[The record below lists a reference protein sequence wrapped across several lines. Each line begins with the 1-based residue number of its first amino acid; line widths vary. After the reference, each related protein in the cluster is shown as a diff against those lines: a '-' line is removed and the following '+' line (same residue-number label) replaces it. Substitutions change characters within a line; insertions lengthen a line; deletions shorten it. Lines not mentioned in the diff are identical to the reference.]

1 MIAQSNGVS
10 VIGIALRFSG
20 KRIWEGALRVLREK
34 RCKMKKG
41 STLGRCFRGKL
52 ASGRDSLASLKQIAL
67 VGKYKI
73 GNIAGQRVFGNSGG
87 WEKA

>member
-1 MIAQSNGVS
+1 
-10 VIGIALRFSG
+10 
-20 KRIWEGALRVLREK
+20 
-34 RCKMKKG
+34 MKKG